1 MAGNPRQGDVAIEHQ
16 AHLRRAEEEVVAAVV
31 GDQEAEAIAMAGDAS
46 AHQVQLVDGG
56 IGATAGIDHLTIAL
70 HGTHAAPQG
79 FELVLGDEAEFL
91 GQLRPCGRS
100 AAIGEMSQNEFAT
113 RNGVIVLFR
122 FPGGLGIEG
131 LPIGHQSG
139 VTF

>member
-1 MAGNPRQGDVAIEHQ
+1 MAGN
-16 AHLRRAEEEVVAAVV
+16 
-31 GDQEAEAIAMAGDAS
+31 AS
-46 AHQVQLVDGG
+46 AHQIQLVDGR
-56 IGATAGIDHLTIAL
+56 IGAAAGIDHLTIAL
-70 HGTHAAPQG
+70 HGAHAPPQG
-79 FELVLGDEAEFL
+79 FELVLGDETEFL
-91 GQLRPCGRS
+91 GQLGPCGRG